1 MDQFVVEGP
10 CRLQGE
16 VTVPGAKNSISK
28 LITASMLT
36 DKPCEYSNVP
46 SIADTADTL
55 NICRALGTHFE
66 MPGARL
72 LQVRTRSVTNSEVP
86 ATMALKNRLSVMM
99 LAPLLHRTGEAIIH
113 AAGGDRIGVRP
124 VDFHLE
130 AYQQM
135 GADVQVVDE
144 VYHVRSQRLRGA
156 EITLPYP
163 SVSATENI
171 LLAAVLAEGRTYI
184 RNAAIEPEIIDL
196 ALYLQKMGA
205 IIDQQVDRT
214 YVIEGVR
221 TLTGATHE
229 IIPDRFVSASLGAA
243 ALLTEGDVFVRQAR
257 QRDMLTFLNTVRRI
271 GGSFEIES
279 DGIRFFRNGP
289 LHALSMETS
298 VHPGFMTD
306 WQPPFVVLLTQ
317 AEGMSVIHETVFEN
331 RFGYV
336 NQLREMGA
344 DIEVYDACL
353 GGSGCRFAAR
363 GYRHSAVV
371 RGPTPLT
378 GIDLEVPDLRAGFT
392 QLIAAT
398 AAQGQSILTGVEHID
413 RGYEHIDDT
422 LRHLGASI
430 ERQSR
435 K

>member
-28 LITASMLT
+28 LIAASMLT
-36 DKPCEYSNVP
+36 DKPCEFSNVP
-46 SIADTADTL
+46 AIADTVDTL
-55 NICRALGTHFE
+55 DICRALGTQFDKPE
-66 MPGARL
+66 ARL
-72 LQVRTRSVTNSEVP
+72 LQVRTKSVTNSEVP
-86 ATMALKNRLSVMM
+86 ADMALKNRLSVMM

-130 AYQQM
+130 AYRRM
-135 GADVQVVDE
+135 GADVKVVDE

-214 YVIEGVR
+214 YVIEGVQ

-257 QRDMLTFLNTVRRI
+257 QRDMLTFLNTIRRI

-279 DGIRFFRNGP
+279 DGIRFFHNRP
-289 LHALSMETS
+289 LRALSMETS

-336 NQLREMGA
+336 NQL
-344 DIEVYDACL
+344 
-353 GGSGCRFAAR
+353 
-363 GYRHSAVV
+363 
-371 RGPTPLT
+371 
-378 GIDLEVPDLRAGFT
+378 
-392 QLIAAT
+392 
-398 AAQGQSILTGVEHID
+398 
-413 RGYEHIDDT
+413 
-422 LRHLGASI
+422 
-430 ERQSR
+430 
-435 K
+435 